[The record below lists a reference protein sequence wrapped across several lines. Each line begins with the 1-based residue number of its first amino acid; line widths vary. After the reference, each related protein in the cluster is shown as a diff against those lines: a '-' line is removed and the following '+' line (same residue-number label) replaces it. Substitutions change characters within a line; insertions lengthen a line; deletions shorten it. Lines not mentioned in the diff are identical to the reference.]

1 MASASGSGEFDLS
14 KFRICEPPK
23 SEASGGASKAS
34 QASGIANGQASNTN
48 AVSGRANAVS
58 GDFDVKVDDELTPPV
73 FQRGEVFLR
82 RFMQPS
88 NPGSRTTT
96 QPSTPNEAI
105 PQTPDYKPR
114 YLQPRTPP
122 TPAGLDFC
130 GSNAP
135 TLPSSPN
142 EIDPPTPDTAPAG
155 LDSVAPY
162 EVTLLDF
169 FPGSHGREGNDSQ
182 YGQTSSTPNNSTAN
196 STHATPSTSKRSTGL
211 LTTTVSSEP
220 ENIPSSSMIVPV
232 MIPDKSGGLMNDEM
246 KIKMVMRFGILVSDY
261 KEVFPDPLQKQ
272 TTTDRENTIAKETQL
287 QRRRSVTFMN
297 INPRD
302 DTKPKYLV
310 VDQRHDDQLRTRSS
324 DGKVTVRLLLSV
336 ADLQNFPSVN
346 ISGKALQAILHDTRD
361 RMSRRPRR
369 FTSDTLDVFFGN
381 TFVAC
386 QYLTVVSS
394 QHVMPPLRDK
404 DGTII
409 TVDGAANILGQTY
422 VRGWPGSNTPMVGWY
437 PDDRAL
443 RDL

>member
-1 MASASGSGEFDLS
+1 MASALGSGSGDFDLS

-23 SEASGGASKAS
+23 DT
-34 QASGIANGQASNTN
+34 NG
-48 AVSGRANAVS
+48 VSGQTSEFDSKDDDLCVS
-58 GDFDVKVDDELTPPV
+58 PPV
-73 FQRGEVFLR
+73 FQRGESFLR

-96 QPSTPNEAI
+96 QPSTPNEVTTSNDAI

-114 YLQPRTPP
+114 TLGLPRTPP
-122 TPAGLDFC
+122 TPSSLDF
-130 GSNAP
+130 GGGPESNAP

-142 EIDPPTPDTAPAG
+142 EMDPPTPDTAPGG
-155 LDSVAPY
+155 LDSVAPC
-162 EVTLLDF
+162 EVTVLDF
-169 FPGSHGREGNDSQ
+169 FPGLHIISNDSQ
-182 YGQTSSTPNNSTAN
+182 MAHTPNNSTAN
-196 STHATPSTSKRSTGL
+196 SIHTTPSTSKRSTGL
-211 LTTTVSSEP
+211 LTSTV
-220 ENIPSSSMIVPV
+220 IPSSSMIVPV

-261 KEVFPDPLQKQ
+261 KEVFPDPRKTEA
-272 TTTDRENTIAKETQL
+272 TTTKETQL

-302 DTKPKYLV
+302 DSKPKYLL
-310 VDQRHDDQLRTRSS
+310 VDQRNDDQLRTRSS
-324 DGKVTVRLLLSV
+324 DAKVTVRLLLSV
-336 ADLQNFPSVN
+336 SDLCNFPSVH
-346 ISGKALQAILHDTRD
+346 ISGKAFQAILHDTRD

-386 QYLTVVSS
+386 QYLTIVSS

-437 PDDRAL
+437 PDDRTL
-443 RDL
+443 RDV